1 MTPDCTESCSLTPW
15 HEARGNC
22 CKLWIKWDNNAYQVM
37 NFIKEAKFILEI
49 VFKVGDQIWNVQ
61 LCLFSYFIQLSSR
74 KPRCEFLFSLPPH
87 LLVTELIT
95 KAFEK
100 FASSTKYFKL
110 ISILLNTRLIVFMQ
124 KDIILN
130 IIEFWWLTA
139 WLACECLQVTD
150 FSFYKFIHNKV
161 VVISLGF

>member
-74 KPRCEFLFSLPPH
+74 KPRCEFLFSLPPPPFSYRADYKGFWEVCFLNKIFQINFNPFEYKINCFH
-87 LLVTELIT
+87 AKRYYIEYNWILMAYCMACLWMFTSNRFFLLHVHT
-95 KAFEK
+95 
-100 FASSTKYFKL
+100 
-110 ISILLNTRLIVFMQ
+110 
-124 KDIILN
+124 
-130 IIEFWWLTA
+130 
-139 WLACECLQVTD
+139 
-150 FSFYKFIHNKV
+150 
-161 VVISLGF
+161 